1 MNPIYQFTVPVFAKS
16 LKALD
21 GILGKAQGFVAS
33 GKITEEAMLN
43 DRLAPDMLPF
53 TKQIQIACDNAKG
66 ACARLSGTE
75 IVSHPDEEKTL
86 AELRER
92 IAKALAIVNAT
103 TEESFKDAATQKI
116 TLPYFPGKFMTGF
129 DYAREYV
136 IPNFFFHVTTAYDIL
151 RKEGMELGKNDYIGG
166 LPFNELEA

>member
-21 GILGKAQGFVAS
+21 GLLGKAQEFVAS
-33 GKITEEAMLN
+33 GKITEEALLN
-43 DRLAPDMLPF
+43 DRLAPDMFPF
-53 TKQIQIACDNAKG
+53 VKQVQVACDNAKG

-75 IVSHPDEEKTL
+75 IVSHADEEKTL

-92 IAKALAIVNAT
+92 IAKTLAIVNVT

-116 TLPYFPGKFMTGF
+116 TISYFPGKFMTGF
-129 DYAREYV
+129 DYAREYA
-136 IPNFFFHVTTAYDIL
+136 IPNFYFHVTTAYAL
-151 RKEGMELGKNDYIGG
+151 MRKMGMEIGKADYMGG